1 MPDAVETAEKSASV
15 ESAPHG
21 LQQNIKMNLLKWL
34 NEGRDPYA
42 IIYELA
48 LYLEKASAEP
58 GFADV
63 VKKNIQSVYGAGL
76 LSAAV
81 LSDEL
86 LAVRERLAKLHSAID
101 ACADDETRTRL
112 KFAAEHHA
120 AKIKELE
127 QKLHSGNQS

>member
-1 MPDAVETAEKSASV
+1 MPDTVESAEKSASV

-34 NEGRDPYA
+34 NEGRDPYV

-48 LYLEKASAEP
+48 RYLEDASAEP
-58 GFADV
+58 GFADI
-63 VKKNIQSVYGAGL
+63 VKTNMQSVYGAGL
-76 LSAAV
+76 SAEAV

-86 LAVRERLAKLHSAID
+86 LAVRERLAKLRQAID

-112 KFAAEHHA
+112 KFAAEHHE

-127 QKLHSGNQS
+127 QKIHGGDKS